1 MAARNARVRKA
12 PERYIPSMRGNKYE
26 IALAQITTSLGNSEN
41 SLAFAQMS
49 VKLMN
54 KGYHRRADIVGMVM
68 SQVSHKAALKKWGK
82 EAEESIGKE
91 MKQLHWRNSFKPMH
105 WKTLTAEQ
113 RKQILE
119 SHVFVERKRDGI
131 LKART
136 VAGGNKQRGYIL
148 KEDASSP
155 TVSNEAVMLTCV
167 IDADEN
173 RDVAIVDIPN
183 AFVQTVVEDEKDRV
197 FVRIRGPLV
206 DILASIAPD
215 VYGEY
220 VTIGKKG
227 EKQLLVQCLTA
238 LYGTMVASLL
248 YYKKF
253 VKSLRSRRFKL
264 NPYDPCVA
272 NKQVD
277 GEQLTVCFH
286 VDDCKISH
294 LNPKVVSDTIDWL
307 RLEYENVFEDGS
319 GLMKVKRGK
328 THVYLGM
335 ALDFSHANQC
345 RITMIDYVDEIIAAY
360 DKSSNEL
367 HDGFTTVTKRSNRA
381 KTSAAPDDLFVVDED
396 AEKLS
401 EDGQTAFHHLVAK
414 TLYISKRARPDL
426 STAIAF
432 LTTRVKAPDVNDW
445 RKLSHLMEYLRV
457 ERLRPLVLSADGSG
471 VLMWYVDASFA
482 VHPNMRSHT
491 GGGLTM
497 GRGFPIVT
505 STKQKLNTRSSTESE
520 LVGVDDMMPIVVWSR
535 YFLMAQGYGV
545 TQNLLLQDNKSSML
559 LEKNGRA
566 SSGKR
571 TRHIN
576 IRYYFVTDR
585 VNMKEIE
592 IEWCPTKDMVADFM
606 TKPLQG
612 SHFRRLR
619 DLIMGMTKV
628 DKSKTPSKNTYTEIK
643 KDTQGKV
650 KRLKRDI
657 VRKEATVRPDSPTS
671 VALMA

>member
-1 MAARNARVRKA
+1 
-12 PERYIPSMRGNKYE
+12 
-26 IALAQITTSLGNSEN
+26 
-41 SLAFAQMS
+41 
-49 VKLMN
+49 
-54 KGYHRRADIVGMVM
+54 
-68 SQVSHKAALKKWGK
+68 
-82 EAEESIGKE
+82 
-91 MKQLHWRNSFKPMH
+91 
-105 WKTLTAEQ
+105 
-113 RKQILE
+113 
-119 SHVFVERKRDGI
+119 VERKRDGI

-155 TVSNEAVMLTCV
+155 TESNEAVMLTCV

-227 EKQLLVQCLTA
+227 EKQFLVQCLTA